1 MTPNIEINSGNE
13 ILDMKIRNWMKW
25 NVKGSKSYQDVDNMI
40 KDSKWKELEKIMVDR
55 LAFGTAGL
63 RGRMGP
69 G

>member
-1 MTPNIEINSGNE
+1 MTANTEICSGNE
-13 ILDMKIRNWMKW
+13 ILDKNMKNWMKW
-25 NVKGSKSYQDVDNMI
+25 NVKGSKSYHDVENMI
-40 KDSKWKELEKIMVDR
+40 KDSKWKELAKIMVDR

>member
-25 NVKGSKSYQDVDNMI
+25 NVNGSKSYQDVDNMI